1 MNDNEEAPSTPD
13 LSYWGQH
20 RIVLLVG
27 ISVTIALV
35 LVSIAMALYA
45 SSGAAQLDLSRPGY
59 HAISNQ
65 AVSTDTSFENYPAF
79 GNLDEKAISDFKKL
93 YDTQAARAKAVDA
106 FGGDPLSP
114 DALEISA
121 P

>member
-1 MNDNEEAPSTPD
+1 MNDNEEEATTPD

-20 RIVLLVG
+20 RVLLLIGFSIV
-27 ISVTIALV
+27 ISLI

-59 HAISNQ
+59 QAISSQ
-65 AVSTDTSFENYPAF
+65 AVSTDGSFENYPAF
-79 GNLDEKAISDFKKL
+79 GKLDEKSINDFKIL
-93 YDTQAARAKAVDA
+93 YDKQAAKAKAVDA

-114 DALEISA
+114 ETLEINA

>member
-1 MNDNEEAPSTPD
+1 MNDNEETTTPD

-20 RIVLLVG
+20 RVLLLIGFSIV
-27 ISVTIALV
+27 ISLI

-59 HAISNQ
+59 KAVSSQ
-65 AVSTDTSFENYPAF
+65 AVNADGSFEDYPAF
-79 GNLDEKAISDFKKL
+79 GKLDEDSINDFKVL
-93 YDTQAARAKAVDA
+93 YDKQATKAKAVDA

-114 DALEISA
+114 EALEINA